1 MSLADLG
8 ALSGRIR
15 AEVGKAIVGQ
25 EEVLDHLLVA
35 LFAGGHVLLEG
46 PPGTAPRPS
55 SRRLSPPLSAS
66 ISGASS
72 SRRT

>member
-1 MSLADLG
+1 MTLEQVRALAL
-8 ALSGRIR
+8 AIR
-15 AEVGKAIVGQ
+15 GEVAKAVIGQDGIV
-25 EEVLDHLLVA
+25 DHLLIA

-46 PPGTAPRPS
+46 RRARPR
-55 SRRLSPPLSAS
+55 RFWHKASPPRWAS